1 MKMKRRVN
9 NMDLLSRNES
19 LKAYNRFMKRL
30 ENDERLMKI
39 IEENNININ
48 YELYFPLDSASSFK
62 SIGIKYD
69 LAKHLYNKN
78 GTQLLDIEFDI
89 HERAVRRDKG
99 GFDLVLDVDCYM
111 RYGVKH
117 EMPKLVEIEDEVK
130 FEFND
135 GITGTSNMGRITA
148 KARFTVG
155 SLQELVSY
163 MFAIMHKALD
173 ENER

>member
-111 RYGVKH
+111 RYGVKR
-117 EMPKLVEIEDEVK
+117 ELPKLIKIEDKVK

-135 GITGTSNMGRITA
+135 GITRTSNMGRITA

-163 MFAIMHKALD
+163 MFAIMHKILD
-173 ENER
+173 ENEQ

>member
-1 MKMKRRVN
+1 
-9 NMDLLSRNES
+9 MDLLSHNES
-19 LKAYNRFMKRL
+19 LKAYNRFMKKL

-39 IEENNININ
+39 IEENDINIK
-48 YELYFPLDSASSFK
+48 YELYFPLGNASSFK
-62 SIGIKYD
+62 SIGIRYD
-69 LAKHLYNKN
+69 LVKHLYNKN
-78 GTQLLDIEFDI
+78 GTQLFDIEFDI
-89 HERAVRRDKG
+89 HKRAIRRDKG

-117 EMPKLVEIEDEVK
+117 EMPKLVEIKDKVK

-135 GITGTSNMGRITA
+135 GIIGTSDTGRITA

-155 SLQELVSY
+155 SSQELVSY
-163 MFAIMHKALD
+163 MFAIMHKILD

>member
-1 MKMKRRVN
+1 
-9 NMDLLSRNES
+9 MDLLSRNES

-30 ENDERLMKI
+30 EDNERLMKI
-39 IEENNININ
+39 IEENNINID
-48 YELYFPLDSASSFK
+48 YELYVPLDSASSFK

-78 GTQLLDIEFDI
+78 GTQLFDIEFDI
-89 HERAVRRDKG
+89 HKRAIRRDKG

-111 RYGVKH
+111 RYGVKR
-117 EMPKLVEIEDEVK
+117 ELPKLIEIEDKVK

-135 GITGTSNMGRITA
+135 GVIGTSNTGRITA

-163 MFAIMHKALD
+163 MFAIMHKLLD
-173 ENER
+173 ENEK

>member
-1 MKMKRRVN
+1 MN
-9 NMDLLSRNES
+9 NMDLLSHNES
-19 LKAYNRFMKRL
+19 LKAYNRFMKKL

-39 IEENNININ
+39 IEENDINIK
-48 YELYFPLDSASSFK
+48 YELYFPLGNASSFK
-62 SIGIKYD
+62 SIGIRYD
-69 LAKHLYNKN
+69 LVKHLYNKN
-78 GTQLLDIEFDI
+78 GTQLFDIEFDI
-89 HERAVRRDKG
+89 HKRAIRRDKG

-117 EMPKLVEIEDEVK
+117 EMPKLVEIKDKVK

-135 GITGTSNMGRITA
+135 GIIGTSNTGCITA

-163 MFAIMHKALD
+163 MFAIMHRLLD
-173 ENER
+173 ENE

>member
-1 MKMKRRVN
+1 MN
-9 NMDLLSRNES
+9 NMDLLSHNES
-19 LKAYNRFMKRL
+19 LKAYNRFMKKL

-39 IEENNININ
+39 IEENDINIK
-48 YELYFPLDSASSFK
+48 YELYFPLGNASSFK
-62 SIGIKYD
+62 SIGIRYD
-69 LAKHLYNKN
+69 LVKHLYNKN
-78 GTQLLDIEFDI
+78 GTQLFDIEFDI
-89 HERAVRRDKG
+89 HERAIRRDEG

-117 EMPKLVEIEDEVK
+117 EMPKLVEIKDKVK

-135 GITGTSNMGRITA
+135 GIIGTSNTGCITA

-163 MFAIMHKALD
+163 MFAIMHRLLD
-173 ENER
+173 ENVQ

>member
-1 MKMKRRVN
+1 MKRRVN

-111 RYGVKH
+111 RYGVKR
-117 EMPKLVEIEDEVK
+117 ELPKLIKIEDKVK

-135 GITGTSNMGRITA
+135 GITRTSNMGRITA

-163 MFAIMHKALD
+163 MFAIMHKILD
-173 ENER
+173 ENEQ

>member
-1 MKMKRRVN
+1 MN
-9 NMDLLSRNES
+9 NMDLLSHNES
-19 LKAYNRFMKRL
+19 LKAYNRFMKKL

-39 IEENNININ
+39 IEENDINIK
-48 YELYFPLDSASSFK
+48 YELYFPLGNASSFK
-62 SIGIKYD
+62 SIGIRYD
-69 LAKHLYNKN
+69 LVKHLYNKN
-78 GTQLLDIEFDI
+78 GTQLFDIEFDI
-89 HERAVRRDKG
+89 HKRAIRRDKG

-117 EMPKLVEIEDEVK
+117 EMPKLVEIKDKVK

-135 GITGTSNMGRITA
+135 GIIGTSNTGCITA

-163 MFAIMHKALD
+163 MFAIMHRLLD
-173 ENER
+173 ENVQ

>member
-1 MKMKRRVN
+1 MKRRVN

-30 ENDERLMKI
+30 DNDERLMEI
-39 IEENNININ
+39 IEENDININ
-48 YELYFPLDSASSFK
+48 YELYFPLDNASSFK

-89 HERAVRRDKG
+89 HERAIGRDKG

-111 RYGVKH
+111 RYGVKR
-117 EMPKLVEIEDEVK
+117 ELPKLIKIEDKVK

-163 MFAIMHKALD
+163 MFAIMHKALG
-173 ENER
+173 ENEQ

>member
-89 HERAVRRDKG
+89 HERVIGRDKG

-111 RYGVKH
+111 RYGVKR
-117 EMPKLVEIEDEVK
+117 ELPKLIKIEDKVE

-135 GITGTSNMGRITA
+135 GITRTSNMGRITA

-163 MFAIMHKALD
+163 MFAIMHKALG
-173 ENER
+173 ENEQ

>member
-1 MKMKRRVN
+1 
-9 NMDLLSRNES
+9 MDLLSRNES

-30 ENDERLMKI
+30 EDNERLMKI
-39 IEENNININ
+39 IEENNINID

-78 GTQLLDIEFDI
+78 GTQLFDIEFDI
-89 HERAVRRDKG
+89 HKIAIRRDKG

-111 RYGVKH
+111 RYGVKR
-117 EMPKLVEIEDEVK
+117 ELPKLIEIEDKVK

-135 GITGTSNMGRITA
+135 GVIGTSNTGRITA
-148 KARFTVG
+148 KAQFTVG

-163 MFAIMHKALD
+163 MFAIMHKILD

>member
-1 MKMKRRVN
+1 
-9 NMDLLSRNES
+9 MDLLSRNES

-111 RYGVKH
+111 RYGVKR
-117 EMPKLVEIEDEVK
+117 ELPKLIKIEDKVK

-135 GITGTSNMGRITA
+135 GITRTSNMGRITA

-163 MFAIMHKALD
+163 MFAIMHKILD
-173 ENER
+173 ENEQ

>member
-1 MKMKRRVN
+1 MN
-9 NMDLLSRNES
+9 NMDLLSHNES
-19 LKAYNRFMKRL
+19 LKAYNRFMKKL

-39 IEENNININ
+39 IEENDINIK
-48 YELYFPLDSASSFK
+48 YELYFPLGNASSFK

-69 LAKHLYNKN
+69 LAKRLYNKN
-78 GTQLLDIEFDI
+78 NTQLFDIEFDI
-89 HERAVRRDKG
+89 HERAIRRDEG

-117 EMPKLVEIEDEVK
+117 EMPKLVEIKDKVK

-135 GITGTSNMGRITA
+135 GIIGTSNTGCITA

-163 MFAIMHKALD
+163 MFAIMHRLLD
-173 ENER
+173 ENVQ

>member
-1 MKMKRRVN
+1 MY
-9 NMDLLSRNES
+9 LLSYNES
-19 LKAYNRFMKRL
+19 SKAYNRFMKRL
-30 ENDERLMKI
+30 DNDERLMKI
-39 IEENNININ
+39 IKENDININ
-48 YELYFPLDSASSFK
+48 YALYFPLSDANSFK

-69 LAKHLYNKN
+69 LTEQLYNKN
-78 GTQLLDIEFDI
+78 NTKLLDVEFDI
-89 HERAVRRDKG
+89 HERAIRRDKG

-117 EMPKLVEIEDEVK
+117 EMPKLVEIEDKVK

-135 GITGTSNMGRITA
+135 GIIGTSNTGRITA

-163 MFAIMHKALD
+163 MFSIMHKILD
-173 ENER
+173 ENEQ

>member
-1 MKMKRRVN
+1 
-9 NMDLLSRNES
+9 MDLLSHNES
-19 LKAYNRFMKRL
+19 LKAYNRFMKKL

-39 IEENNININ
+39 IEENDINIK
-48 YELYFPLDSASSFK
+48 YELYFPLGNASSFK

-69 LAKHLYNKN
+69 LAKRSYNKN
-78 GTQLLDIEFDI
+78 NTQLFDIEFDI
-89 HERAVRRDKG
+89 HERAIRRDEG

-117 EMPKLVEIEDEVK
+117 EMPKLVEIKDKVK

-135 GITGTSNMGRITA
+135 GIIGTSNTGCITA

-163 MFAIMHKALD
+163 MFAIMHRLLD
-173 ENER
+173 ENVQ

>member
-1 MKMKRRVN
+1 MKRRMS

-39 IEENNININ
+39 IEENDININ
-48 YELYFPLDSASSFK
+48 YELYFPLDDAGSFK

-69 LAKHLYNKN
+69 LAKRLYNKN
-78 GTQLLDIEFDI
+78 NTQLFDIEFDI

-111 RYGVKH
+111 RYGIKH
-117 EMPKLVEIEDEVK
+117 EMPKLVEIKDKVK

-135 GITGTSNMGRITA
+135 GIIGTSNTGRITA

-163 MFAIMHKALD
+163 MFAIMHKILD

>member
-1 MKMKRRVN
+1 
-9 NMDLLSRNES
+9 MDLLSRNES

-89 HERAVRRDKG
+89 HERAIGLDKG

-111 RYGVKH
+111 RYGVKR
-117 EMPKLVEIEDEVK
+117 ELPKLIKIEDKVK

-135 GITGTSNMGRITA
+135 GIIGTSNTGCITA

-163 MFAIMHKALD
+163 MFAIMHRLLD
-173 ENER
+173 ENVQ

>member
-1 MKMKRRVN
+1 
-9 NMDLLSRNES
+9 MDLLSHNES
-19 LKAYNRFMKRL
+19 LKAYNRFMKKL

-39 IEENNININ
+39 IEENDINIK
-48 YELYFPLDSASSFK
+48 YELYFPLGNASSFK

-78 GTQLLDIEFDI
+78 GTQLFDIEFDI
-89 HERAVRRDKG
+89 HKRAIRRDKG

-111 RYGVKH
+111 RYGVKR
-117 EMPKLVEIEDEVK
+117 ELPKLIEIEDKVK

-135 GITGTSNMGRITA
+135 GITGTSNTGRITA

-155 SLQELVSY
+155 SLQELASY
-163 MFAIMHKALD
+163 MFAIMHKILD

>member
-1 MKMKRRVN
+1 
-9 NMDLLSRNES
+9 MDLLSHNES
-19 LKAYNRFMKRL
+19 LKAYNRFMKKL

-39 IEENNININ
+39 IEENDINIK
-48 YELYFPLDSASSFK
+48 YELYFPLGNASSFK
-62 SIGIKYD
+62 SIGIRYD
-69 LAKHLYNKN
+69 LVKHLYNKN
-78 GTQLLDIEFDI
+78 GTQLFDIEFDI
-89 HERAVRRDKG
+89 HKRAIRRDEG

-117 EMPKLVEIEDEVK
+117 EMPKLVEIKDKVK

-135 GITGTSNMGRITA
+135 GIIGTSNTGCITA

-163 MFAIMHKALD
+163 MFAIMHRLLD
-173 ENER
+173 ENVQ